1 MISSDCQE
9 TGHTLCFQIMKHQIL
24 GSASSGSTAEMML
37 QFLWGA
43 MTRSRILPSPVIHRI
58 WLLLP
63 QAILSPSWIF
73 HRVMYFKHY
82 RMGTYTTYAFL
93 LMDCSSH
100 HGLTPP
106 KPDYFRELREHYWP
120 RSKSG

>member
-9 TGHTLCFQIMKHQIL
+9 TGHTLCFQSLKHQIL
-24 GSASSGSTAEMML
+24 GSASSRSTVEMML

-43 MTRSRILPSPVIHRI
+43 MTRSRILPSPVIHCI
-58 WLLLP
+58 WLLLL

-82 RMGTYTTYAFL
+82 RMRMYTMYAFL
-93 LMDCSSH
+93 LMDCSSR
-100 HGLTPP
+100 HGLTPL
-106 KPDYFRELREHYWP
+106 KPDYFPELREHYWL